1 MTTDCASPIWHGFT
15 PAYSESL
22 TRVPGCKVPAAYVAS
37 WTGGYVATVDAQ
49 GDRIRFRDR
58 VRVPREE
65 TVAVC
70 KRHLPEHVNGFALTF
85 LAKHGRVEVDGLTW
99 RAA

>member
-1 MTTDCASPIWHGFT
+1 MTECANPIWHGFD

-22 TRVPGCKVPAAYVAS
+22 IRVPGCTTPATYVAS

-49 GDRIRFRDR
+49 GARIRFRDR
-58 VRVPREE
+58 VRVQREE
-65 TVAVC
+65 RVAVC
-70 KRHLPEHVNGFALTF
+70 KRHLPEHVNGYALT
-85 LAKHGRVEVDGLTW
+85 LLTKNGRVEVDGLTW